1 MQSSD
6 FLTKLNKN
14 YQSGP
19 SYKSFSTVTV
29 TEQGQNIDGKYS
41 FPGNDTALQGLNY
54 PFPTVLTQT
63 DIFGSTVNLH
73 YGRWP
78 RIGLLWEE
86 NSRKLDLL
94 ADIKTKAEDSTL
106 NDKRKRQGAF
116 ADTFA
121 YRQQRRRYERKAG
134 NQAVRRK
141 QKRAHKR

>member
-1 MQSSD
+1 M
-6 FLTKLNKN
+6 KLNKN
-14 YQSGP
+14 YQSGS
-19 SYKSFSTVTV
+19 SYKNFSTVTI

-94 ADIKTKAEDSTL
+94 AGIKTKAEDS
-106 NDKRKRQGAF
+106 AF

-121 YRQQRRRYERKAG
+121 YRQQRRRYERSAG

-141 QKRAHKR
+141 QKRTHKR

>member
-1 MQSSD
+1 MQSSE

-14 YQSGP
+14 YQSGS
-19 SYKSFSTVTV
+19 SYKSFSTVTI

-78 RIGLLWEE
+78 RIGLMG
-86 NSRKLDLL
+86 RKFPE
-94 ADIKTKAEDSTL
+94 ARPACGYQNESG
-106 NDKRKRQGAF
+106 RQHF
-116 ADTFA
+116 E
-121 YRQQRRRYERKAG
+121 RQ
-134 NQAVRRK
+134 
-141 QKRAHKR
+141 